1 MTPKESTPRVA
12 TLRAARKSAGLKRVE
27 LYVHPD
33 DEPAIK
39 ALAAKLARK
48 RAKEQ
53 K

>member
-27 LYVHPD
+27 LYAT
-33 DEPAIK
+33 DEE
-39 ALAAKLARK
+39 AKQIRAYAERLKKK
-48 RAKEQ
+48 REKL